1 MLEPHFFR
9 SMWAGRYGPAISMVI
24 DIWGMR
30 IAPLFF
36 SQWHGVMDH
45 RFLCSRSQWRM
56 MSVLPNGL
64 FSRYSQQNIALTNI
78 RLIGASQLAAAYAG
92 SGHDSKP
99 CYSNSP
105 ISFIIRIMTVCSYT
119 YERISQVLYWLY
131 FGYTTSQF
139 TKRLVTRD
147 VLQFSVYLSKCNW
160 SRGLRPLGLDFL
172 QSP

>member
-1 MLEPHFFR
+1 M
-9 SMWAGRYGPAISMVI
+9 AI
-24 DIWGMR
+24 DIWEMR

-45 RFLCSRSQWRM
+45 RFLCSRSQRRM

-78 RLIGASQLAAAYAG
+78 RLLGASQLAAAYAG

-99 CYSNSP
+99 CYSNPP
-105 ISFIIRIMTVCSYT
+105 ISFVIRIMTVNTYT
-119 YERISQVLYWLY
+119 YVCITHFFYGLY
-131 FGYTTSQF
+131 FGYITSQF

-147 VLQFSVYLSKCNW
+147 VLQFSVYLKGYN
-160 SRGLRPLGLDFL
+160 
-172 QSP
+172 